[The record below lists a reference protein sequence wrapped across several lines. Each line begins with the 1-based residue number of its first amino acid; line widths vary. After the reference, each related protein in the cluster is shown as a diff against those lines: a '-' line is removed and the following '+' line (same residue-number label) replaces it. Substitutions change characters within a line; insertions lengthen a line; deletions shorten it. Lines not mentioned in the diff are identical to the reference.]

1 MSNKIINNAYR
12 ILGLLPNST
21 TKEISKRIKNLDKL
35 LRIGNIPDFDFD
47 FSYFNQLRT
56 EENVNIIKNILF
68 NPKEQILHYF
78 FSIYL
83 QSDEQVNQMREL
95 EKDFTIEKINEY
107 YNNRSDMITSK
118 NSVLLMYL
126 YLYINKDEKSDR
138 IKKLIVDSLYLWYEI
153 IFSKQFYKTFKA
165 LYLIDDE
172 IGISEDLLD
181 TVQEEFQNELV
192 KAYSELVEIRNEPEI
207 IAELVNIFDIK
218 DSNITVQQVE
228 DCYKNIDD
236 AIEVL
241 DTMNISED
249 GIFDDDEKRTLK
261 EKLMIVQNNL
271 NTLMDYDLYDDSRT
285 IVLRD
290 RIVRIV
296 RNQMIDLHNNLLERK
311 TALNLID
318 FAIKICGTEG
328 LKVTLQEERKVI
340 ANNISSEGLENIL
353 SQIKKL
359 FDDAKEKIDY
369 LTTADINIL
378 ADNVSNLYNDMNIS
392 DNEISDIIFYLFRN
406 LSVEISNKRKKY
418 QEGLLLLKLGYV
430 YAKKDETKRVYLKD
444 SEILKQNIEN
454 NPYGFNGC
462 LRSVLSWIVSLIGY
476 IIIYGL
482 IGMILA
488 SCNG

>member
-1 MSNKIINNAYR
+1 MSNKITNNAYR

-21 TKEISKRIKNLDKL
+21 TKEISRRLKNLDKL
-35 LRIGNIPDFDFD
+35 IRIGSIPDFDFD
-47 FSYFNQLRT
+47 FNYFNQLRT
-56 EENVNIIKNILF
+56 EENVSIIKNILF

-83 QSDEQVNQMREL
+83 QSDEQVNQMKEL
-95 EKDFTIEKINEY
+95 EKEFTIEKINEY

-126 YLYINKDEKSDR
+126 YLYINKNEKSDR

-165 LYLIDDE
+165 LYLVDDE
-172 IGISEDLLD
+172 IGIAEDLLD
-181 TVQEEFQNELV
+181 TVQEEFQKELV

-218 DSNITVQQVE
+218 DSNITVKQVE
-228 DCYKNIDD
+228 DCYKNIDN
-236 AIEVL
+236 AIEIL
-241 DTMNISED
+241 DAMNISED

-261 EKLMIVQNNL
+261 ENLIIVQNNL

-340 ANNISSEGLENIL
+340 ENNINSEGLEVIL
-353 SQIKKL
+353 DKIGELFNNAEKRLHLLSFTDIDTLKKNV
-359 FDDAKEKIDY
+359 FD
-369 LTTADINIL
+369 
-378 ADNVSNLYNDMNIS
+378 LYKDIS
-392 DNEISDIIFYLFRN
+392 DPTGEFAELIFYRFRGIAVN
-406 LSVEISNKRKKY
+406 ISNKYGKHEESLQLIKISY
-418 QEGLLLLKLGYV
+418 T
-430 YAKKDETKRVYLKD
+430 YAKTQETKAKYLEDLRIITKNV
-444 SEILKQNIEN
+444 ENKKNQNS
-454 NPYGFNGC
+454 GC
-462 LRSVLSWIVSLIGY
+462 LEQIISYIVMYGIIALIVAACDAMG
-476 IIIYGL
+476 
-482 IGMILA
+482 
-488 SCNG
+488 